1 MRGSVAPLRA
11 AWSLAR
17 RDLLEFL
24 RDRRTVVVT
33 LLLPMVT
40 YPLVA
45 LSSALGVRTALES
58 TIEQQ
63 VATPLSL
70 VLSGAEAQLL
80 AARLGQLLHAAGDDP
95 PPEWPSDV
103 FAEIEPPPRAEE
115 LLEGGKVDLWI
126 DVPAGFTQGL
136 AQFGTVSIAARVSDS
151 YPADQKT
158 RDQFEALIASLAA
171 QVRQERME
179 AAGVPLSLFKP
190 IELSFAGKPVAK
202 QAVADR
208 SVVAP
213 VAGAILVL
221 LAVLTMTGAFYPAID
236 AIAGEKERGTIE
248 TLLIVPCGA
257 GDIVFGKFLA
267 VFGVTLATL
276 AANVISIL
284 LTILVSLR
292 FLPGA
297 SVGYYFQNIGGGTL
311 ITLLAFVGLA
321 AVAAAMSLAVT
332 TASKSVKEAQNT
344 LTPVILLVSALAGVA
359 IVPGIR
365 SDGFVPAVPFAGQV
379 VVSRTALTPPA
390 EQPATIAIAAVGNAD
405 RPQLQP
411 PDTGPTAALL
421 PLLVTLCS
429 SGLVTLVLLRGTA
442 AMLTDEEI
450 LFRGPDAAGGFRRP
464 PRRAVPGVIHGGLA
478 LALGLAGLW
487 YAQGLSPPDIVLAI
501 PIQQLAVVLPLAV
514 LLFWQRIG
522 LRRTF
527 ALRWPGAGRG
537 FLRLTSGVTALAG
550 GLLIGGGLFVLG
562 AAALLRFG
570 GIELSPAM
578 RELSEKLLGLMLEQ
592 PWWLAWCLMAVLPAC
607 LEELLF
613 RGWVLAAFT
622 GDQPSR
628 RRKIIA
634 VVAQAACFAI
644 FHLLPERM
652 PQTFVLGLALG
663 TIVLATGSLYPAI
676 LCHIANNS
684 MPLLLLYGSGSAI
697 DVAASQQLAHEIG
710 GLSVPPLAVALAA
723 AGVLLG
729 GLFIAW
735 SGWLRQRGR
744 LSGLVAGGL
753 LVTLLTTPLAGHAA
767 DDTPAAAASGIATP
781 LRVAIMPIRGLVE
794 FVGDSPQGYSIDLWS
809 ELADRIGGETTFV
822 QMASIEELFEATQTG
837 KVDVLLGPLAMTEQR
852 ERLVDFTHP
861 VADSGLRIAVLRES
875 DSGLLEA
882 LATLLS
888 WELLTILAGVIG
900 TMVLTGHLLW
910 WFERRHNAESFP
922 ARYPRGVWEA
932 VWWSTSTIITGGCEN
947 KEIATVTGR
956 VIAVAWMIGG
966 IVLVALLTSTLTAT
980 MTVERVTGTIR
991 SPRDLAGKLVACQ
1004 EGAVAVAAV
1013 REYGGSV
1020 ETYENLD
1027 AMLRAL
1033 ADEACDAVVTEDH
1046 TLMLAIQELGSSRF
1060 RLVGGIFDSF
1070 DFGLAL
1076 PPGSPL
1082 REPLNTAILQ
1092 LREAGLLDEI
1102 KDRWF
1107 GEHD

>member
-1 MRGSVAPLRA
+1 MSGSVAPLRA

-58 TIEQQ
+58 TVEQQ

-70 VLSGAEAQLL
+70 VLSGSEAPLL
-80 AARLGQLLHAAGDDP
+80 AARLGQLLHEAADAQ

-103 FAEIEPPPRAEE
+103 FAEIEPPSRAEE
-115 LLEGGKVDLWI
+115 LLKEGKVDLWI
-126 DVPAGFTQGL
+126 DVPAGFTRGL
-136 AQFGTVSIAARVSDS
+136 AEFGTVSIEARVSDS
-151 YPADQKT
+151 QPADQKS
-158 RDQFEALIASLAA
+158 RDQFRALITSLAER
-171 QVRQERME
+171 VRRERME
-179 AAGVPLSLFKP
+179 AAGVPLSLFEP
-190 IELSFAGKPVAK
+190 IKLRFTGKPVTR

-276 AANVISIL
+276 AANVVSIL

-297 SVGYYFQNIGGGTL
+297 SVGYYLQNIGGGTL
-311 ITLLAFVGLA
+311 ITLLAFVGLS

-344 LTPVILLVSALAGVA
+344 LTPVILMVSALAGVA

-379 VVSRTALTPPA
+379 VVSRTALTPPPT
-390 EQPATIAIAAVGNAD
+390 QPATITAELARDASL
-405 RPQLQP
+405 PQLQT
-411 PDTGPTAALL
+411 PDTGPAAALL

-450 LFRGPDAAGGFRRP
+450 LFRGPDTAGGFRRP
-464 PRRAVPGVIHGGLA
+464 PRRTVPGVIHGGLA

-501 PIQQLAVVLPLAV
+501 PVQQLAVVLPLVV
-514 LLFWQRIG
+514 LLCWQRVR

-527 ALRWPGAGRG
+527 ALRWPGTRHGVW
-537 FLRLTSGVTALAG
+537 RLASGIAALAG
-550 GLLIGGGLFVLG
+550 GLLVGGGLFVLG

-578 RELSEKLLGLMLEQ
+578 RELSGKLLGLMLEQ
-592 PWWLAWCLMAVLPAC
+592 PWWLAWGLMAVLPAC

-663 TIVLATGSLYPAI
+663 TIVLATGSLFPAI

-684 MPLLLLYGSGSAI
+684 MPLLLLYGSGAAL
-697 DVAASQQLAHEIG
+697 DVAASQKLAHEIG
-710 GLSVPPLAVALAA
+710 NLSVPPLAVALAA

-753 LVTLLTTPLAGHAA
+753 LVTLLSTPLAGRAA
-767 DDTPAAAASGIATP
+767 DDTPAASASGIATP
-781 LRVAIMPIRGLVE
+781 LRVASMPIKGLVE
-794 FVGDSPQGYSIDLWS
+794 FVGDSPQG
-809 ELADRIGGETTFV
+809 
-822 QMASIEELFEATQTG
+822 
-837 KVDVLLGPLAMTEQR
+837 
-852 ERLVDFTHP
+852 
-861 VADSGLRIAVLRES
+861 
-875 DSGLLEA
+875 
-882 LATLLS
+882 
-888 WELLTILAGVIG
+888 
-900 TMVLTGHLLW
+900 
-910 WFERRHNAESFP
+910 
-922 ARYPRGVWEA
+922 
-932 VWWSTSTIITGGCEN
+932 
-947 KEIATVTGR
+947 
-956 VIAVAWMIGG
+956 
-966 IVLVALLTSTLTAT
+966 
-980 MTVERVTGTIR
+980 
-991 SPRDLAGKLVACQ
+991 
-1004 EGAVAVAAV
+1004 
-1013 REYGGSV
+1013 
-1020 ETYENLD
+1020 
-1027 AMLRAL
+1027 
-1033 ADEACDAVVTEDH
+1033 
-1046 TLMLAIQELGSSRF
+1046 
-1060 RLVGGIFDSF
+1060 
-1070 DFGLAL
+1070 
-1076 PPGSPL
+1076 
-1082 REPLNTAILQ
+1082 
-1092 LREAGLLDEI
+1092 
-1102 KDRWF
+1102 
-1107 GEHD
+1107 